1 MGLSLKKGCLFV
13 FIGLCFG
20 LLLMGCDFRSNSKP
34 PAFKNMDVTGMEV
47 PTHISLVGVEGKKY
61 TLSDFKGKVVLLA
74 FGFTQCPDACPAT
87 MLQAAQTM
95 QKLGSLSDKVQVVL
109 VTLDPERDQAN
120 VLNKYVQGFDPRFLG
135 LTGTKE
141 VIAQVA
147 QGFKVFY
154 QIVPGENKNQYTIEH
169 TMGSYLLGPDGRVRV
184 FVSYGENNT
193 DKLVHDIKA
202 LLE

>member
-1 MGLSLKKGCLFV
+1 MSFCFKKGCLLV
-13 FIGLCFG
+13 FIGLCLS
-20 LLLMGCDFRSNSKP
+20 LLLSGCDFRSNSKQ
-34 PAFKNMDVTGMEV
+34 AFKNMDVTGMEV
-47 PTHISLVGVEGKKY
+47 PTHIALVGLEGKKY
-61 TLSDFKGKVVLLA
+61 TLSDFKGKVVLVA
-74 FGFTQCPDACPAT
+74 FGFTQCPDACPTT
-87 MLQAAQTM
+87 MLQAAQAM
-95 QKLGSLSDKVQVVL
+95 KKLGSLSDKVQVVL

-120 VLNKYVQGFDPRFLG
+120 VLNKYVQGFDSRFLG

-141 VIAQVA
+141 SIQQVA

-154 QIVPGENKNQYTIEH
+154 QVAPGENKNQYTIEH

-193 DKLVHDIKA
+193 DKLVHDIKT